1 MPHTLSRFDKELD
14 ELHQLINTMF
24 KITRKNIKQ
33 SLTSIFD
40 ADTNMAKQVIAR
52 DEVVNTLE
60 LKIDELARSMII
72 QFQPA
77 ASDLRVV
84 FSATKIVTDLE
95 RMSDLSTQLAKH
107 SLNIENLAPRKST
120 SIPVMREL
128 LLEQVKNTRKA
139 YIKNNVQLAKKVIEQ
154 DKILDDSYENCQRVL
169 LTRMVEDPASIS
181 HSIALT
187 NIAKVIERIGDH
199 ACNIAEMIIYSSSSY
214 EVRHLSLE
222 ELSDVLDDEDDD

>member
-1 MPHTLSRFDKELD
+1 MPHTLSRFDDELN

-40 ADTNMAKQVIAR
+40 ADTAMAEQVIAR
-52 DEVVNTLE
+52 DEVVNALE
-60 LKIDELARSMII
+60 LKIDELARTLII

-95 RMSDLSTQLAKH
+95 RMSDLATQLARNA
-107 SLNIENLAPRKST
+107 LNMDGFIPQKST
-120 SIPVMREL
+120 SVPVMREL
-128 LLEQVKNTRKA
+128 LLTQVKITRKA
-139 YIKNNVQLAKKVIEQ
+139 YITNNVLMAKKVIEQ
-154 DKILDDSYENCQRVL
+154 DKFLDDSYENCQRVL
-169 LTRMVEDPASIS
+169 LTRMAEDPSTIS
-181 HSIALT
+181 QSIALT

-199 ACNIAEMIIYSSSSY
+199 ACNIAEMIIYSSSSH
-214 EVRHLSLE
+214 EVRHLSIE
-222 ELSDVLDDEDDD
+222 ELNDVLEDEED

>member
-1 MPHTLSRFDKELD
+1 MPHTLSRFDDELN

-40 ADTNMAKQVIAR
+40 ADTAMAKQVIAR
-52 DEVVNTLE
+52 DEVVNALE
-60 LKIDELARSMII
+60 LKIDELARTLII

-95 RMSDLSTQLAKH
+95 RMSDLATQLARNA
-107 SLNIENLAPRKST
+107 LNMDGFIPQKST
-120 SIPVMREL
+120 SVPVMREL
-128 LLEQVKNTRKA
+128 LLTQVKITRKA
-139 YIKNNVQLAKKVIEQ
+139 YITNNVLMAKKVIEQ
-154 DKILDDSYENCQRVL
+154 DKFLDDSYENCQRVL
-169 LTRMVEDPASIS
+169 LTRMAEDPSTIS
-181 HSIALT
+181 QSIALT

-199 ACNIAEMIIYSSSSY
+199 ACNIAEMIIYSSSSH
-214 EVRHLSLE
+214 EVRHLSIE
-222 ELSDVLDDEDDD
+222 ELNDVLEDEED

>member
-1 MPHTLSRFDKELD
+1 MPHTLSRFDDELN

-40 ADTNMAKQVIAR
+40 ADTAMAEQVIAR
-52 DEVVNTLE
+52 DEVVNALE
-60 LKIDELARSMII
+60 LKIDELARTLII

-95 RMSDLSTQLAKH
+95 RMSDLATQLARNA
-107 SLNIENLAPRKST
+107 LNMNGFIPQKST
-120 SIPVMREL
+120 SVPVMREL
-128 LLEQVKNTRKA
+128 LLTQVKSTRKA
-139 YIKNNVQLAKKVIEQ
+139 YITNSVLMAKKVIEQ
-154 DKILDDSYENCQRVL
+154 DKFLDDSYENCQRVL
-169 LTRMVEDPASIS
+169 LTRMAEDPSTITQ
-181 HSIALT
+181 SIALT

-199 ACNIAEMIIYSSSSY
+199 ACNIAEMIIYSSSSH
-214 EVRHLSLE
+214 EVRHLSIE
-222 ELSDVLDDEDDD
+222 ELNDVLEDEED

>member
-1 MPHTLSRFDKELD
+1 MPHTLSRFDDELN

-33 SLTSIFD
+33 SLTSIFT
-40 ADTNMAKQVIAR
+40 ADSAMAEQVIAR
-52 DEVVNTLE
+52 DEVVNALE
-60 LKIDELARSMII
+60 LKIDELARTLII

-95 RMSDLSTQLAKH
+95 RMSDLATQLARNA
-107 SLNIENLAPRKST
+107 LNMDGFIPRKST

-154 DKILDDSYENCQRVL
+154 DMLLDDSYENCQRVL
-169 LTRMVEDPASIS
+169 LTRMAEDPSIIS
-181 HSIALT
+181 QSIALT

-199 ACNIAEMIIYSSSSY
+199 ASNIAEMIIYSSSSH
-214 EVRHLSLE
+214 EVRHLSIE
-222 ELSDVLDDEDDD
+222 ELNDVLEDEED

>member
-1 MPHTLSRFDKELD
+1 MPHTLSRFDDELN

-33 SLTSIFD
+33 SLTSIFT
-40 ADTNMAKQVIAR
+40 ADSAMAEQVIAR
-52 DEVVNTLE
+52 DEVVNALE
-60 LKIDELARSMII
+60 LKIDELARTLII

-95 RMSDLSTQLAKH
+95 RMSDLATQLARNA
-107 SLNIENLAPRKST
+107 LNMDGFIPRKST

-154 DKILDDSYENCQRVL
+154 DMLLDDSYENCQRVL
-169 LTRMVEDPASIS
+169 LTRMAEDPSIIS
-181 HSIALT
+181 QSIALT

-199 ACNIAEMIIYSSSSY
+199 ASNIAEMIIYSSSSH
-214 EVRHLSLE
+214 EVRHLSIE
-222 ELSDVLDDEDDD
+222 ELNDVLDDEED